1 MVNETIMGEKPLI
14 DDQLYVDIY
23 ARGEDGISVATAIT
37 TYMASNDG
45 INPPDE
51 ESPDWSETI
60 PSSTGYRY
68 LWTKTEYIYTNDVIK
83 TVFSVSGYGATFIPF
98 VDENGNISWSN
109 DKGYVNPTTQ
119 NITGPRGIPGPLDI
133 QVVESLESIV
143 DPSDTT
149 FYAVPAPLVE
159 TDLDD
164 QDLRQRL
171 YDLYY
176 WIPPQNEEDEGHF
189 EPFNSNSIY
198 IKQNSENSTY
208 YIAGNTS
215 SIGNSFFY
223 NTGMTYTKGTNNE
236 KGIGRIDGDKI
247 TTGLFYDIH

>member
-98 VDENGNISWSN
+98 VDENGNIS
-109 DKGYVNPTTQ
+109 
-119 NITGPRGIPGPLDI
+119 
-133 QVVESLESIV
+133 
-143 DPSDTT
+143 
-149 FYAVPAPLVE
+149 
-159 TDLDD
+159 
-164 QDLRQRL
+164 
-171 YDLYY
+171 
-176 WIPPQNEEDEGHF
+176 
-189 EPFNSNSIY
+189 
-198 IKQNSENSTY
+198 
-208 YIAGNTS
+208 
-215 SIGNSFFY
+215 
-223 NTGMTYTKGTNNE
+223 
-236 KGIGRIDGDKI
+236 
-247 TTGLFYDIH
+247 